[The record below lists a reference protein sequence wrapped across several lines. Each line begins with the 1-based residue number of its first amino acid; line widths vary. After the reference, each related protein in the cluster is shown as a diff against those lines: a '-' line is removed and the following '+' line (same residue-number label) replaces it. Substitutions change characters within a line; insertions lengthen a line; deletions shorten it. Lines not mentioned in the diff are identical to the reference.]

1 MHLDRN
7 RLFILFSMLVLAM
20 LLMMGTPLAAE
31 NQEEHDHAVAHDHDH
46 DHDYNHDDNH
56 GQHDQ
61 THRQHDAH
69 VHGIAQLNLALDAG
83 DLYLELISPAA
94 NLVGFEHLP
103 ATAADQAKLAETVVM
118 LEDGARLFRLSPSA
132 RCELRDSDI
141 ASGLLENAL
150 STEPSAG
157 QDEHS
162 AVAAHDHHGHGHGHD
177 EDPAT
182 VAGTPAVSHADI
194 DVRYHFQCAKPAALE
209 SLEVRF
215 FEVFPGTERLDVQFM
230 LDHRQGGA
238 TLNHGNQV
246 LRF

>member
-1 MHLDRN
+1 MYLDRN
-7 RLFILFSMLVLAM
+7 RLFTPFSMLALAT
-20 LLMMGTPLAAE
+20 LLMMGSPLAAE

-46 DHDYNHDDNH
+46 DHDHNH

-69 VHGIAQLNLALDAG
+69 VHGIARLNLALDAG

-103 ATAADQAKLAETVVM
+103 TTAADQAKLAETVVM

-141 ASGLLENAL
+141 ASGLLENGL
-150 STEPSAG
+150 SAEPSAG

-162 AVAAHDHHGHGHGHD
+162 AVAAHDHHGHRHD
-177 EDPAT
+177 EDSAA
-182 VAGTPAVSHADI
+182 VVGTPAVSHADI
-194 DVRYHFQCAKPAALE
+194 DVRYRFQCAKPAALE
-209 SLEVRF
+209 SVDVRF
-215 FEVFPGTERLDVQFM
+215 FEVFPGTERLDVQFV

-238 TLNHGNQV
+238 TLNHDNQV